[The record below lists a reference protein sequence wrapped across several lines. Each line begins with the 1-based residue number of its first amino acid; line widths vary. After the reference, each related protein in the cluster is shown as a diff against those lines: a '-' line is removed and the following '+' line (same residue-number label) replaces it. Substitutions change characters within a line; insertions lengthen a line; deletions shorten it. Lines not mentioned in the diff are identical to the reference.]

1 MIVIKTIA
9 ELRSELAKLSP
20 QLSVGF
26 VPTMGA
32 LHLGHES
39 LIKRG
44 IRENDLVI
52 VSIFVNPLQFGKNE
66 DLAKYPRQFEQDR
79 QICTDLGVKILFAP
93 SVEEMTPNQQ
103 ETTIVVPPESMMS
116 VLCGKYRPGHFQG
129 VATIVTK
136 LLNLV
141 RPTVAYFGQKDAQQ
155 VAIIQRMVRDLAI
168 PVQIKPCPIIR
179 EESGLAYSS
188 RNQYLTPAQKQD
200 ACTLYRSLKLAKQA
214 FDQGETQADTL
225 IKLVSQELTQTPT
238 IRVQYI
244 ELVHPETLTPLTEI
258 TESGLLAIACY
269 LGNTRL
275 IDNLVLTRKKPI
287 IAIDGPAGAGK
298 STISR
303 RVAQSLGL
311 LYLDTGAMY
320 RAMTWLV
327 LQSNL
332 NPEDGEKLANL
343 VDTAKLELFPAPDL
357 QSPTRVII
365 NDHDV
370 TQAIR
375 TPEVTANVSKI
386 AALEVVRQKLVAM
399 QQEYGERGGIVME
412 GRDIGTNVFPDA
424 ELKIFLTASVE
435 ERARR
440 RALDL
445 ENQGLTNID
454 ILQLQQEIAQR
465 DHLDSTREIAPLIKA
480 EDAIEVI
487 TDGLT
492 IEQVTE
498 KIVNLYGVDC

>member
-1 MIVIKTIA
+1 MIVVKTIA
-9 ELRSELAKLSP
+9 QLRSELAKLSP
-20 QLSVGF
+20 QFSVGF

-32 LHLGHES
+32 LHLGHQS
-39 LIKRG
+39 LIQRG

-66 DLAKYPRQFEQDR
+66 DLGKYPRQFEQDR

-93 SVEEMTPNQQ
+93 SVEEMIPHQQ
-103 ETTIVVPPESMMS
+103 ETTIVVPPQSMMS

-155 VAIIQRMVRDLAI
+155 VAIIKRMVRDLAI
-168 PVQIKPCPIIR
+168 PVKIKSCPIIR

-188 RNQYLTPAQKQD
+188 RNQYLTPTQKQD
-200 ACTLYRSLKLAKQA
+200 ACTLSRSLRSAKQA
-214 FDQGETQADTL
+214 FEQGETQASKL
-225 IKLVSQELTQTPT
+225 IEVVSQELTQTPT
-238 IRVQYI
+238 IKVQYI

-269 LGNTRL
+269 LGDTRL

-287 IAIDGPAGAGK
+287 LAIDGPAGAGK

-303 RVAQSLGL
+303 RVAQNLGL

-320 RAMTWLV
+320 RAMTWLI

-332 NPEDGEKLANL
+332 DPEAPEKLTQL
-343 VDTAKLELFPAPDL
+343 VETAKLELFPAPDL
-357 QSPTRVII
+357 ESPTRVII
-365 NDHDV
+365 NDHEV
-370 TQAIR
+370 TREIR

-386 AALEVVRQKLVAM
+386 AALGVVRKKLVAM
-399 QQEYGERGGIVME
+399 QKEYGEKGGIVAE
-412 GRDIGTNVFPDA
+412 GRDLGTNVFPQA
-424 ELKIFLTASVE
+424 QLKIFLTASVQ

-445 ENQGLTNID
+445 ESQGFTNID
-454 ILQLQQEIAQR
+454 IQQLQQEIEQR
-465 DHLDSTREIAPLIKA
+465 DHLDSTRELAPLIKA

-492 IEQVTE
+492 IEEVTE
-498 KIVNLYGVDC
+498 KIVSLYRVNC